1 MPTAPRILLVDDHS
15 IVRTGVRSLLLQ
27 SWPEAVIVEAYDER
41 SVRDAMAASGYELII
56 SDLTFSHAN
65 NKSYFVSRMLP
76 LYGSTPVLILSMQ
89 PPDIFARKFLEMG
102 VRGYI
107 HKEAP
112 DFQISEGVQQVLEK
126 GIYRKNLPFKLTSA
140 EAVNPFD
147 LLSEREMEVARLVV
161 KGESLKSIGY
171 RLSLQVSTIGTFKS
185 RIMEKLGIEST
196 LELARLYEQFCPE

>member
-1 MPTAPRILLVDDHS
+1 MLSAPRILLVDDHS
-15 IVRTGVRSLLLQ
+15 IVRTGVRSLLIQ
-27 SWPEAVIVEAYDER
+27 SMPEAVIGEAWDEQ

-65 NKSYFVSRMLP
+65 NKSYFVSTMLP

-89 PPDIFARKFLEMG
+89 PPDLFARKFLEMG

-112 DFQISEGVQQVLEK
+112 DFQISEGVHQVLEK
-126 GIYRKNLPFKLTSA
+126 GFYRQNLPFVVPSS

-147 LLSEREMEVARLVV
+147 LLSEREMEVADV
-161 KGESLKSIGY
+161 Y
-171 RLSLQVSTIGTFKS
+171 SLQ
-185 RIMEKLGIEST
+185 EAET
-196 LELARLYEQFCPE
+196 LR